1 MKELLPENNPE
12 KIEIHSLKEIDKEQ
26 KLVGRIVPYK
36 GHTLFEIN
44 CTTGDITEAEY
55 KLDAVKYENVVKGDL
70 QKIRKVI
77 TKENCLYISCLNKK
91 TAKKKFIK
99 YLIANH
105 KNVSFK

>member
-12 KIEIHSLKEIDKEQ
+12 KIEIHSQKEIDKEQ
-26 KLVGRIVPYK
+26 KLVGRIIPYK

-44 CTTGDITEAEY
+44 CSTGDIKEAEY
-55 KLDAVKYENVVKGDL
+55 KLDAVKYDNAVNGSI
-70 QKIRKVI
+70 QKVRKVI

-99 YLIANH
+99 YLIDNH